1 MEIALFGEFEM
12 LAMTLKGKGVS
23 CDAYDAAS
31 IPSLTAMLAAH
42 ADITSIVMRADQ
54 LDRWSDGHILAAA
67 KALQSKGRFLI
78 YGNSPEAERLKSSPL
93 VICVSSEAD
102 ALKLLLRPKGGAAAM
117 AAKATMGET
126 TSSPVAELEFD
137 ARPIKGSDKR
147 TYLIEVVGSQPRIGC
162 TTQAIR
168 LWHYC
173 KTLGLDPAVLVTEGQ
188 LNTLYKTVGGEW
200 RPDDSCVIDHVVFS
214 PREDNGFDCYI
225 RDVPFG
231 CYDKETLA
239 DAVLLVVGSKPWE
252 VCNSLEML
260 YRVPGGRTAA
270 IVSFATEKAAQ
281 ELRDMF
287 GDKVTAIV
295 AAPYIPDPWAGAD
308 DALLRLYDMLLRP
321 ILEMEAPRE
330 LKDNNYKEEDLEAWY
345 SENLQEIL

>member
-1 MEIALFGEFEM
+1 MMITTKQELNKFVNSDVFDSMIYLFLDSFHH
-12 LAMTLKGKGVS
+12 
-23 CDAYDAAS
+23 C
-31 IPSLTAMLAAH
+31 
-42 ADITSIVMRADQ
+42 ADFY
-54 LDRWSDGHILAAA
+54 H
-67 KALQSKGRFLI
+67 LI
-78 YGNSPEAERLKSSPL
+78 DE
-93 VICVSSEAD
+93 
-102 ALKLLLRPKGGAAAM
+102 
-117 AAKATMGET
+117 
-126 TSSPVAELEFD
+126 
-137 ARPIKGSDKR
+137 
-147 TYLIEVVGSQPRIGC
+147 
-162 TTQAIR
+162 
-168 LWHYC
+168 
-173 KTLGLDPAVLVTEGQ
+173 
-188 LNTLYKTVGGEW
+188 
-200 RPDDSCVIDHVVFS
+200 
-214 PREDNGFDCYI
+214 
-225 RDVPFG
+225 
-231 CYDKETLA
+231 DKETLA